1 MDSWS
6 LLPITVNVS
15 LLISLLLAIGLI
27 IALIVL
33 WSKYKAE
40 RRLQLLQL
48 DILVNSLI
56 DIDEIAVLVDH
67 RGYVEFMNPAAEKLM
82 RYRWMNMRNKPYR
95 SIFELIDPVK
105 RIPIHWSVP
114 SSNIQSSANTYKSCI
129 LNTKEIND
137 LNTTYTVRSIRLE
150 GNKKLFTL
158 LLLRD
163 YAEVRAL
170 QAKLDYLEMHDQRT
184 GLLNR
189 KCFELHLKNALD
201 EARQQGV
208 KHSFIHVALDQFKMI
223 NDTVGHNAGDAFIE
237 RISDLLKVA
246 ITQQRDVL
254 ARIGGDEFGI
264 LFREIEPIEAL
275 KRAEHIRQQIESY
288 IFYWNA
294 RAHKITAS
302 IGFVPIYKRSGTPNR
317 ILSLADASCRVAK
330 SKGGNH
336 LHLYRPDDSEVKKHR
351 GQLVWLG
358 RLQKA
363 FEAAQFRLVAQPIQA
378 LSPEKFTLPFHHYE
392 VLLRLFD
399 DNGQPISPNEFIPA
413 AEYYSMM
420 PRLDRWVIHAL
431 LQELQRINQ
440 KVPLPIFSINLS
452 GQSLD
457 DSTFLEFVQQEIK
470 AACIDPRMLCFE
482 ITERVAISNLDL
494 AQKFI
499 ATLKAQG
506 CSFSLDDFGTGV
518 SSFSYLKSLPVD
530 YLKIDGSFIKD
541 ILNDGVAHTMVQ
553 SIHQVGQKMML
564 QTIAEYVENER
575 IMHLLREIG
584 VEYGQGYGI
593 SRPVALNDIIES
605 HIIK

>member
-6 LLPITVNVS
+6 FLPATVATSV
-15 LLISLLLAIGLI
+15 LISVVLALGLLLALL
-27 IALIVL
+27 AVWLKH
-33 WSKYKAE
+33 STK
-40 RRLQLLQL
+40 RRLHLLQL
-48 DILVNSLI
+48 DILANSLI

-67 RGYVEFMNPAAEKLM
+67 RECVEFMNPAAEKLM
-82 RYRWMNMRNKPYR
+82 RYRWMNTRNKPYR
-95 SIFELIDPVK
+95 SIFELIDPIK
-105 RIPIHWSVP
+105 RLPIPWSAP
-114 SSNIQSSANTYKSCI
+114 SASQSSMNVYKSCI
-129 LNTKEIND
+129 LNTKGISE
-137 LNTTYTVRSIRLE
+137 LRTHYTVRSIRLE
-150 GNKKLFTL
+150 GNKNLFTL

-189 KCFELHLKNALD
+189 KCFELHLKNAL
-201 EARQQGV
+201 EAARQQGV
-208 KHSFIHVALDQFKMI
+208 KHAFIHVALDQFKMI

-237 RISDLLKVA
+237 RIADLLKA
-246 ITQQRDVL
+246 SITPQRDIL

-264 LFREIEPIEAL
+264 LFRETEPLEAL
-275 KRAEHIRQQIESY
+275 RRAERIRRQIESY
-288 IFYWNA
+288 VFYWNTQT
-294 RAHKITAS
+294 HNITAS

-336 LHLYRPDDSEVKKHR
+336 LHLYRPDDTEVKKHR

-358 RLQKA
+358 RLKKA
-363 FEAAQFRLVAQPIQA
+363 FESTQFRLVAQPIQSLEA
-378 LSPEKFTLPFHHYE
+378 EKFKQPFHHYE

-399 DNGQPISPNEFIPA
+399 ENEQPISPDEFIPA

-420 PRLDRWVIHAL
+420 PRLDRWVVHAV
-431 LQELQRINQ
+431 LQELRRINQ
-440 KVPLPIFSINLS
+440 RNPAPIFSINLS
-452 GQSLD
+452 GQSVD
-457 DSTFLEFVQQEIK
+457 DATFLEFVQQEIK
-470 AACIDPRMLCFE
+470 AARIDPHMLCFE
-482 ITERVAISNLDL
+482 ITERVAISNLEW

-499 ATLKAQG
+499 KTLKAQG
-506 CSFSLDDFGTGV
+506 CRFSLDDFGTGV

-541 ILNDGVAHTMVQ
+541 ILNDGVALTMVQ
-553 SIHQVGQKMML
+553 AIHQVGQKMMV
-564 QTIAEYVENER
+564 QTIAEYVENEH
-575 IMHLLREIG
+575 IMRLLQDIG

-593 SRPVALNDIIES
+593 SRPIPLKQVIES

>member
-15 LLISLLLAIGLI
+15 VLISLLLAVGLI

-33 WSKYKAE
+33 WSKYRAE

-237 RISDLLKVA
+237 RISDLLKTA

-264 LFREIEPIEAL
+264 LFREIEPIDAL
-275 KRAEHIRQQIESY
+275 KRAENIRQQIESY

-363 FEAAQFRLVAQPIQA
+363 FEAAQFRLVAQPIQS
-378 LSPEKFTLPFHHYE
+378 LSPEKFKLPFHHYE

-440 KVPLPIFSINLS
+440 KAPLPIFSINLS

-470 AACIDPRMLCFE
+470 TAGIDPRMLCFE
-482 ITERVAISNLDL
+482 ITERVAISNLGL

-553 SIHQVGQKMML
+553 SIHQVGQKMMV

-575 IMHLLREIG
+575 IMQLLREIG

>member
-1 MDSWS
+1 MDNTSF
-6 LLPITVNVS
+6 LPTT
-15 LLISLLLAIGLI
+15 IGLEIFI
-27 IALIVL
+27 IIIVAVILAATGLVL
-33 WSKYKAE
+33 WFKQQAE
-40 RRLQLLQL
+40 QRLQLIQL
-48 DILVNSLI
+48 EVLVNSLI
-56 DIDEIAVLVDH
+56 DIDEIAVLVDQ
-67 RGYVEFMNPAAEKLM
+67 RGFVEFMNPAAEKLM
-82 RYRWMNMRNKPYR
+82 RFRLLNTRNKPYR

-105 RIPIHWSVP
+105 RIPLHWSTP
-114 SSNIQSSANTYKSCI
+114 SHALQSSSTTYKSCI
-129 LNTKEIND
+129 LNTKEITD
-137 LNTTYTVRSIRLE
+137 LHTTYTSRLIRLE
-150 GNKKLFTL
+150 GSKHLFTL

-163 YAEVRAL
+163 HAEVRAL

-189 KCFELHLKNALD
+189 KCFEMHLKNALD

-223 NDTVGHNAGDAFIE
+223 NDTVGHSAGDAFIE
-237 RISDLLKVA
+237 RISGLLKES
-246 ITQQRDVL
+246 IKQERDVL

-264 LFREIEPIEAL
+264 LFREVEPIEAL
-275 KRAEHIRQQIESY
+275 KTAEKIRQQIESY

-294 RAHKITAS
+294 RPHKITAS

-317 ILSLADASCRVAK
+317 VLSLADASCRVAK

-351 GQLVWLG
+351 GQLIWLG

-363 FEAAQFRLVAQPIQA
+363 FEASQFRLVAQPIQA
-378 LSPEKFTLPFHHYE
+378 LNPEKFKRPFDHYE

-399 DNGQPISPNEFIPA
+399 ENGQPISPDEFIPA

-420 PRLDRWVIHAL
+420 PRLDRWVVHAL
-431 LQELQRINQ
+431 FVELQRINQ
-440 KVPLPIFSINLS
+440 RDPLPMFAINLS
-452 GQSLD
+452 GQSVDDPAFLD
-457 DSTFLEFVQQEIK
+457 YVLDEIK
-470 AACIDPRMLCFE
+470 TLHINPKMLCFE
-482 ITERVAISNLDL
+482 ITERVAISNLGL

-518 SSFSYLKSLPVD
+518 SSFGYLKSLPVD

-553 SIHQVGQKMML
+553 SIYQVGQKMMV
-564 QTIAEYVENER
+564 QTIAEFVENER
-575 IMHLLREIG
+575 IINLLREIG

-593 SRPVALNDIIES
+593 SRPIPLNDVIET

>member
-15 LLISLLLAIGLI
+15 VLISLLLAVGLI

-33 WSKYKAE
+33 WSKYRAE

-237 RISDLLKVA
+237 RISDLLKAA

-275 KRAEHIRQQIESY
+275 KRAENIRQQIESY

-363 FEAAQFRLVAQPIQA
+363 FEAAQFRLVAQPIQS
-378 LSPEKFTLPFHHYE
+378 LSPEKFKLPFHHYE

-440 KVPLPIFSINLS
+440 KAPLPIFSINLS

-470 AACIDPRMLCFE
+470 TAGIDPRMLCFE
-482 ITERVAISNLDL
+482 ITERVAISNLGL

-553 SIHQVGQKMML
+553 SIHQVGQKMMV

-575 IMHLLREIG
+575 IMQLLRDIG